1 MSLKVSLPCKHVSHT
16 AWLVA
21 AFRAQESA
29 RSDAHFQDHLAPK
42 LLGHLEEE
50 YLAGFSTELRK
61 SSWLLTIRT
70 YYIDQLIL
78 ESIKKGVK
86 TIINLGA
93 GLDTRPY
100 RLAMSDSINWIEADY
115 GELIKYKNEVLANDK
130 PRCKL
135 VRIPVDLGLD
145 SERMNMLSQANKQG
159 GPILILTE
167 GLLLYL
173 KEDNVKQLAKDLF
186 TMSSSAYWLMD
197 IFNKSLINYMHEEIS
212 NKNSQNNPS
221 PVNFDFVPEDTA
233 LFLKPFGW
241 EIKAFISWY
250 EGASKL
256 DRYPALNKEALQ
268 SNAGFFDSGIGLFQK
283 AK

>member
-29 RSDAHFQDHLAPK
+29 RSDAHFIDSLAPK

-50 YLAGFSTELRK
+50 YLAGFTAELRK

-78 ESIKKGVK
+78 KSIKEGVK

-100 RLAMSDSINWIEADY
+100 RLTTPASINWIEADY
-115 GELIKYKNEVLANDK
+115 AELVTYKNEVLASEK
-130 PRCKL
+130 PQCNL
-135 VRIPVDLGLD
+135 LRIAIDLSVD
-145 SERMNMLSQANKQG
+145 SERIKLLNQLNNQG

-167 GLLLYL
+167 GLLMYL
-173 KEDNVKQLAKDLF
+173 KENNVKQLAKDIF
-186 TMSSSAYWLMD
+186 TMSKSAYWLMD
-197 IFNKSLINYMHEEIS
+197 IFNKSLVKYLHEEIS
-212 NKNSQNNPS
+212 HNSSENNKSA
-221 PVNFDFVPEDTA
+221 VNFEFVPDDTA
-233 LFLKPFGW
+233 LFLKPLGW
-241 EIKAFISWY
+241 EIKAFTSWA

-256 DRYPALNKEALQ
+256 DRYPALNAEAIK
-268 SNAGFFDSGIGLFQK
+268 SNPGFFESGIGLFQK
-283 AK
+283 A

>member
-29 RSDAHFQDHLAPK
+29 RSDAHFKDHLAPK

-61 SSWLLTIRT
+61 NSWLLTIRT

-78 ESIKKGVK
+78 ESIKAGVK

-100 RLAMSDSINWIEADY
+100 RLATPASLNWIEADY
-115 GELIKYKNEVLANDK
+115 NELVKYKNEVLASEK
-130 PRCKL
+130 PRCNL
-135 VRIPVDLGLD
+135 RRIAIDLSID
-145 SERMNMLSQANKQG
+145 SERTNMLSEANKQSG
-159 GPILILTE
+159 SILILTE
-167 GLLLYL
+167 GLLMYL
-173 KEDNVKQLAKDLF
+173 KQDKVKQLAQDIF
-186 TMSSSAYWLMD
+186 TMSSSSYWLMD
-197 IFNKSLINYMHEEIS
+197 IFNKSLIEYMHEEIS
-212 NKNSQNNPS
+212 NKSSDNTGS
-221 PVNFDFVPEDTA
+221 VNFEFVPDDTK
-233 LFLKPFGW
+233 LFLKPLGW
-241 EIKAFISWY
+241 EIKAFTSWY

-256 DRYPALNKEALQ
+256 NRYPALNSQALE
-268 SNAGFFDSGIGLFQK
+268 SLPGFSESGIGLFQK
-283 AK
+283 VR